1 MHKKIVASLLITSSL
16 IYAQEL
22 KNEKFQL
29 VAKNVNAVENIIT
42 ASGEVVIFSPT
53 YYLSANK
60 VIYNK
65 ENETFE
71 LFDNVLVIKDNNIQ
85 TQSNYAFIDLKKD
98 SFNQS
103 PMFLQEQSNKIW
115 INSKTSNKEN
125 EEIILDSSIISSCDC
140 LDPIWSI
147 RASSADYDTENKWL
161 NAYNPRLYV
170 KNIPV
175 FYSPYLGFPTDTTR
189 RTGLLFP
196 TIGYSSSEGLL
207 YSQPIYFAPADNYD
221 IEVEPQIRTQR
232 GYGVLTSYRY
242 ADSLDSLLEI
252 RTGIF
257 KEYEDYYL
265 ENDLEKQKHYGASLV
280 YKRRNMFSGADSQ
293 DGLFTSLNYLNDIE
307 YRTLQDDDITSTD
320 KKVESKINYF
330 YDTAD
335 YYGGAY
341 GRYYINTDPRISN
354 NTTLQELPQLQF
366 HSYNKELFMDNLIYS
381 LDTKFMNYT
390 RPRGLTA
397 KVYEISLPFSY
408 SEHFI
413 DEYIYAFV
421 ENKTTISKYD
431 YDNFKNS
438 EYEDGTLIQNR
449 TSFGIGSDLI
459 KPYEDYLHT
468 VNLKAEYIIPKN
480 LDKEGDLYKIT
491 TESNSAKE
499 KELKSFPIAQEEK
512 NIKLSA
518 NQSLYTKNDLK
529 QWINHKI
536 SQSILYDELDN
547 AQLQD
552 LENYVK
558 INHEYGNISAKV
570 VYNMEDETFVENQA
584 STLFTYKDLSLNLGY
599 YESKKTENIF
609 NNREDLESYRI
620 NASYKISK
628 DYSFSYFENYD
639 LIEKMRNRQG
649 ISFNIDDSCWNLDLR
664 YEHEIVPS
672 SSVNYDSKDQ
682 KIVFVTLILKPLG
695 GIKQKYKIEDKN

>member
-1 MHKKIVASLLITSSL
+1 
-16 IYAQEL
+16 
-22 KNEKFQL
+22 
-29 VAKNVNAVENIIT
+29 
-42 ASGEVVIFSPT
+42 
-53 YYLSANK
+53 
-60 VIYNK
+60 
-65 ENETFE
+65 
-71 LFDNVLVIKDNNIQ
+71 
-85 TQSNYAFIDLKKD
+85 
-98 SFNQS
+98 
-103 PMFLQEQSNKIW
+103 
-115 INSKTSNKEN
+115 
-125 EEIILDSSIISSCDC
+125 
-140 LDPIWSI
+140 
-147 RASSADYDTENKWL
+147 
-161 NAYNPRLYV
+161 
-170 KNIPV
+170 
-175 FYSPYLGFPTDTTR
+175 
-189 RTGLLFP
+189 
-196 TIGYSSSEGLL
+196 
-207 YSQPIYFAPADNYD
+207 
-221 IEVEPQIRTQR
+221 
-232 GYGVLTSYRY
+232 
-242 ADSLDSLLEI
+242 
-252 RTGIF
+252 
-257 KEYEDYYL
+257 
-265 ENDLEKQKHYGASLV
+265 
-280 YKRRNMFSGADSQ
+280 MFSGADSQ

-449 TSFGIGSDLI
+449 TSVGIGSDLI